1 MDIERERG
9 ITIKSN
15 SVTFFWKSRDDGAEY
30 TYNLIDTPGHV
41 DFSYEVSRSLTACE
55 GALLLVDATQ
65 GVEAQTLANLYLA
78 MKQELKIIPV
88 INKIDLPA
96 ADIEKSLELI
106 EKTLGLD
113 PKNAVSVSAK
123 TGDNVEALLD
133 SIAKQIPPPK
143 GNSDAPLK
151 ALIYDSYYDSFSGA
165 VIQTRLFDGT
175 LKKGDRIQ
183 MMSNKNTY
191 QVTGLGINVLGHKSK
206 DKLAAGEVGYV
217 IAGIKSVADTSVG
230 DTLTLADRPVTEA
243 MPGYKDAKPMVYSG
257 LFPINGED
265 FSNFREAISKL
276 SLNDAS
282 LVYEQES
289 SPALGFGF
297 RVGYLGLLH
306 MEIIQERLKRE
317 FSIELISTAP
327 SVRYKITNNKGKVL
341 KIDNPSH
348 WPNTGQIEKME
359 EPITRATI
367 ISPNIYLGNIFSLLQ
382 EKRGVQD
389 NIIYME
395 NKTAQL
401 IYKIPLA
408 ELVFEFYDRLKSCSK
423 GYASL
428 DYELD
433 GFIESKLVKLEILVN
448 TLPVDALAI
457 IVHHSQAQS
466 RGRQLIAALKDLIP
480 RHQFQVALQ
489 ASIGSKIIARENI
502 SALRKNVTAKCYG
515 GDISRKR
522 KLLEKQKEGKKK
534 MKQVG
539 QVEIPQEAF
548 LAALKTKK

>member
-206 DKLAAGEVGYV
+206 DKLAAGEVGYI

>member
-1 MDIERERG
+1 M
-9 ITIKSN
+9 
-15 SVTFFWKSRDDGAEY
+15 
-30 TYNLIDTPGHV
+30 
-41 DFSYEVSRSLTACE
+41 
-55 GALLLVDATQ
+55 
-65 GVEAQTLANLYLA
+65 
-78 MKQELKIIPV
+78 
-88 INKIDLPA
+88 
-96 ADIEKSLELI
+96 
-106 EKTLGLD
+106 
-113 PKNAVSVSAK
+113 
-123 TGDNVEALLD
+123 
-133 SIAKQIPPPK
+133 
-143 GNSDAPLK
+143 
-151 ALIYDSYYDSFSGA
+151 
-165 VIQTRLFDGT
+165 
-175 LKKGDRIQ
+175 
-183 MMSNKNTY
+183 
-191 QVTGLGINVLGHKSK
+191 
-206 DKLAAGEVGYV
+206 
-217 IAGIKSVADTSVG
+217 
-230 DTLTLADRPVTEA
+230 
-243 MPGYKDAKPMVYSG
+243 
-257 LFPINGED
+257 
-265 FSNFREAISKL
+265 
-276 SLNDAS
+276 
-282 LVYEQES
+282 VYEQES

-401 IYKIPLA
+401 IYRIPLA